1 MLNFGGKARCI
12 SKRRGLHLF
21 TEHRYD
27 GEDCKC
33 DRDTDVTESGKSSY
47 ARKFEPK
54 QSSRAG
60 PTDFADSR
68 FHGYADYVRLQALAR
83 AKGHPIAC
91 GSVEG
96 ARDDRMVRCK
106 NGVRRSHHFV

>member
-1 MLNFGGKARCI
+1 MLNFGGKAWCI
-12 SKRRGLHLF
+12 SRRGGLHLF

-33 DRDTDVTESGKSSY
+33 DRDIDVTESGKSGY

-54 QSSRAG
+54 RSSRAA

-68 FHGYADYVRLQALAR
+68 FHGYADYARLQALHVPKVIPPSR
-83 AKGHPIAC
+83 
-91 GSVEG
+91 
-96 ARDDRMVRCK
+96 
-106 NGVRRSHHFV
+106 N